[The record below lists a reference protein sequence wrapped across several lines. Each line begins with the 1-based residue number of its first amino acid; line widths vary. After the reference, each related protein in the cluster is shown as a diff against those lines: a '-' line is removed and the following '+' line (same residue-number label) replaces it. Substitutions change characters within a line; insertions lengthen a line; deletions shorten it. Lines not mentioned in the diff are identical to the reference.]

1 MPCGGISNGAG
12 RKKMNKQDVSIL
24 VVDDE
29 FSVRDSLYNWF
40 KTEGYG
46 ADTAENG
53 MEALRKLQEKPS
65 DIVLLDIK
73 MPGMDGMELQ
83 KHIKKIDST
92 IILIIITAYATVDTA
107 VEAMKEGAYDYL
119 SKPIDPD
126 KLSILIRNAVNQR
139 RLIAENLQ
147 LRQKVEELSLQDEI
161 VGESPQ
167 IKKIL
172 EMIDT
177 VAKTDA
183 TVMIR
188 GESGTGK
195 ELVAQAIHSKSNRRY
210 FPIISINCGAFP
222 EGLLESE
229 LFGHEKGA
237 FTGAQYKRKGKL
249 EMANGGTIFFDEIGN
264 ITEKMQMDLLR
275 VIESKQFTPL
285 GSNKVVNVDF
295 RVIAATNSD
304 LEKKVAEKEFREDL
318 YYRLNV
324 FSIQV
329 PPLRER
335 PADIALIARYF
346 LEKYA
351 RSMNKAVTDI
361 SPEAMKILTQYS
373 WPGNIREL
381 RNTIERALVVVGK
394 KNRIEPDDLNL
405 LFFSKTSPAG
415 DSLEDIEKAHIQR
428 ILEQSDWNVSRS
440 AETLK
445 IDRVTLYNK
454 IKKYGLQR

>member
-1 MPCGGISNGAG
+1 MNNQGIS
-12 RKKMNKQDVSIL
+12 IL
-24 VVDDE
+24 IVDDE

-40 KTEGYG
+40 KTEGYRVN
-46 ADTAENG
+46 TAENA
-53 MEALRKLQEKPS
+53 MEALKKLQASPW
-65 DIVLLDIK
+65 DIVLVDIK

-83 KHIKKIDST
+83 KQIKKIDNT
-92 IILIIITAYATVDTA
+92 IVVIIITAYATVDTA
-107 VEAMKEGAYDYL
+107 VEAMKEGAFDYL

-126 KLSILIRNAVNQR
+126 KLSILVRNVVNQR
-139 RLIAENLQ
+139 RLIAENIQ
-147 LRQKVEELSLQDEI
+147 LKQKVEELSLQDEI

-172 EMIDT
+172 EMIDV

-183 TVMIR
+183 TVLIR
-188 GESGTGK
+188 GGSGTGK
-195 ELVAQAIHSKSNRRY
+195 ELVAQAIHAKSNRRY
-210 FPIISINCGAFP
+210 FPIISINCGALT

-264 ITEKMQMDLLR
+264 ITMKMQMDLLQ
-275 VIESKQFTPL
+275 VIETKQFTPL

-295 RVIAATNSD
+295 RVIAATNTD
-304 LEKKVAEKEFREDL
+304 LEKEVEEKNFREDL

-324 FSIQV
+324 FSIHI

-335 PADIALIARYF
+335 PADIPLLAHYF
-346 LEKYA
+346 LKKYA
-351 RSMNKAVTDI
+351 QSMNKKVTDI
-361 SPEAMKILTQYS
+361 SPEAMKILTQYD

-394 KNRIEPDDLNL
+394 KNRIEKEDFNL
-405 LFFSKTSPAG
+405 PYLSKPNTMEM
-415 DSLEDIEKAHIQR
+415 DSLEDLEKAHIQR
-428 ILEQSDWNVSRS
+428 ILEKTNWNISKS
-440 AETLK
+440 AEILK

-454 IKKYGLQR
+454 IKKYSLQK

>member
-1 MPCGGISNGAG
+1 
-12 RKKMNKQDVSIL
+12 MNNQGVNIL

-40 KTEGYG
+40 RIEGYRI
-46 ADTAENG
+46 DTAGNG
-53 MEALRKLQEKPS
+53 MEALKKLQDDVW
-65 DIVLLDIK
+65 DIVLVDIK

-83 KHIKKIDST
+83 RQIKKIDNT
-92 IILIIITAYATVDTA
+92 MIVIIITAYATVDTA

-126 KLSILIRNAVNQR
+126 KLSILVRNAVNQR
-139 RLIAENLQ
+139 RLVAENLQ
-147 LRQKVEELSLQDEI
+147 LREKVVELSLQDEI

-167 IKKIL
+167 VKKIL

-177 VAKTDA
+177 VAQTDA

-195 ELVAQAIHSKSNRRY
+195 ELVAQAIHGKSNRRY

-264 ITEKMQMDLLR
+264 VTAKMQMDLLR
-275 VIESKQFTPL
+275 VIETKQFTPL

-295 RVIAATNSD
+295 RIIAATNSD
-304 LEKKVAEKEFREDL
+304 LEKKVAEKDFREDL

-324 FSIQV
+324 FSIQI

-335 PADIALIARYF
+335 TADIPLIAHYF

-351 RSMNKAVTDI
+351 RSMNKNVTDI
-361 SPEAMKILTQYS
+361 SPEAMKILIQYN

-394 KNRIEPDDLNL
+394 KNRIDSDDLNL
-405 LFFSKTSPAG
+405 LFHSKTNPPG
-415 DSLEDIEKAHIQR
+415 DSLEEIEKAHIQR
-428 ILEQSDWNVSRS
+428 ILEQSDWNISRS
-440 AETLK
+440 AETLQ

>member
-1 MPCGGISNGAG
+1 MDSQG
-12 RKKMNKQDVSIL
+12 VSIL

-40 KTEGYG
+40 KTEGYRV
-46 ADTAENG
+46 DTAENG
-53 MEALRKLQEKPS
+53 MEALKKLQES
-65 DIVLLDIK
+65 SWDIALVDIK

-83 KHIKKIDST
+83 RHIKKIDST
-92 IILIIITAYATVDTA
+92 IILIIITAYGTVDTA

-126 KLSILIRNAVNQR
+126 KLSILIRNAANQR
-139 RLIAENLQ
+139 RLIAENIQ
-147 LRQKVEELSLQDEI
+147 LKQKVEELSLQNEI

-195 ELVAQAIHSKSNRRY
+195 ELVAQAIHGKSNRRY

-249 EMANGGTIFFDEIGN
+249 EMANGGTLFFDEIGN
-264 ITEKMQMDLLR
+264 VTMKMQMDLLR
-275 VIESKQFTPL
+275 VIETKQFTPL
-285 GSNKVVNVDF
+285 GSNKFINVDF
-295 RVIAATNSD
+295 RIITATNSD
-304 LEKKVAEKEFREDL
+304 LERKVAEKDFREDL

-324 FSIQV
+324 FSIQI

-335 PADIALIARYF
+335 TADIPLIARYF

-351 RSMNKAVTDI
+351 RSMNKDVTEI
-361 SPEAMKILTQYS
+361 SPEAMKILIQYN

-381 RNTIERALVVVGK
+381 RNTIERGLVVVGK

-405 LFFSKTSPAG
+405 LFLSKGNLPG
-415 DSLEDIEKAHIQR
+415 DSLEEIEKAHVQR
-428 ILEQSDWNVSRS
+428 ILEQSDWNISRS
-440 AETLK
+440 AEILK

>member
-1 MPCGGISNGAG
+1 
-12 RKKMNKQDVSIL
+12 MNNQGVSIL
-24 VVDDE
+24 IVDDE

-40 KTEGYG
+40 KTEGYR

-53 MEALRKLQEKPS
+53 MEALKKLQES
-65 DIVLLDIK
+65 LWDIVLLDIK

-83 KHIKKIDST
+83 KHIKKIDNT
-92 IILIIITAYATVDTA
+92 MVVIIITAYATVDTA

-119 SKPIDPD
+119 SKPVDPD

-139 RLIAENLQ
+139 RLMAENLQ

-161 VGESPQ
+161 VGGSPQ
-167 IKKIL
+167 IKKIM

-195 ELVAQAIHSKSNRRY
+195 ELVAQAIHGKSNRRY

-249 EMANGGTIFFDEIGN
+249 EMANGGTLFFDEIGN
-264 ITEKMQMDLLR
+264 ITAKMQMDLLR
-275 VIESKQFTPL
+275 VIETKQFTPL

-295 RVIAATNSD
+295 RIIAATNSD
-304 LEKKVAEKEFREDL
+304 LEKKVAEKDFREDL

-324 FSIQV
+324 FSIQI

-335 PADIALIARYF
+335 TADIALIAHYF

-351 RSMNKAVTDI
+351 RSMNKNVTDI
-361 SPEAMKILTQYS
+361 SPEAMKILIQYN

-394 KNRIEPDDLNL
+394 KNRIESDDLNL
-405 LFFSKTSPAG
+405 LFLSKTNLQG
-415 DSLEDIEKAHIQR
+415 DSLEEIEKAHIQR
-428 ILEQSDWNVSRS
+428 ILEQSDWNISRS
-440 AETLK
+440 AETLQ

>member
-1 MPCGGISNGAG
+1 
-12 RKKMNKQDVSIL
+12 MNNEAVGIL

-40 KTEGYG
+40 KTEGYR
-46 ADTAENG
+46 ADTAEGG
-53 MEALRKLQEKPS
+53 MEALKKLQESPW
-65 DIVLLDIK
+65 DIVLVDIK

-83 KHIKKIDST
+83 RHIKKIDSG
-92 IILIIITAYATVDTA
+92 IVVIVITAYATVDTA

-119 SKPIDPD
+119 SKPVDPD

-139 RLIAENLQ
+139 RLVAENLQ

-195 ELVAQAIHSKSNRRY
+195 ELVAQALHSKSNRRY

-264 ITEKMQMDLLR
+264 ITMKMQMDLLR
-275 VIESKQFTPL
+275 VIETKQFTPL

-295 RVIAATNSD
+295 RVVAATNTD

-324 FSIQV
+324 FSIQL

-335 PADIALIARYF
+335 PADIPLIARYF

-351 RSMNKAVTDI
+351 RSMNKKVTDI
-361 SPEAMKILTQYS
+361 SPESMKVLVQYD

-394 KNRIEPDDLNL
+394 KNRIEVDDLNL
-405 LFFSKTSPAG
+405 LFLPKTEPLG
-415 DSLEDIEKAHIQR
+415 RNSLEEVEKAHIKR
-428 ILEQSDWNVSRS
+428 ILEQSEWNISRS
-440 AETLK
+440 AEILK

-454 IKKYGLQR
+454 IKKYDLQR

>member
-1 MPCGGISNGAG
+1 L
-12 RKKMNKQDVSIL
+12 K
-24 VVDDE
+24 
-29 FSVRDSLYNWF
+29 
-40 KTEGYG
+40 
-46 ADTAENG
+46 
-53 MEALRKLQEKPS
+53 KLQEGPW
-65 DIVLLDIK
+65 DIVLVDIK
-73 MPGMDGMELQ
+73 MPKMDGMELQ
-83 KHIKKIDST
+83 RHIKKIDNS
-92 IILIIITAYATVDTA
+92 IIVIVITAYATVDTA
-107 VEAMKEGAYDYL
+107 VEAMKEGAFDYL
-119 SKPIDPD
+119 SKPVDPD

-139 RLIAENLQ
+139 RLMVENIQ

-161 VGESPQ
+161 AGESPQ

-195 ELVAQAIHSKSNRRY
+195 ELVAQAIHGKSNRRY

-249 EMANGGTIFFDEIGN
+249 EMANGGSIFFDEIGN
-264 ITEKMQMDLLR
+264 ITMKMQMDLLR
-275 VIESKQFTPL
+275 VIETKQFTPL
-285 GSNKVVNVDF
+285 GSNKEVNVDF
-295 RVIAATNSD
+295 RIIAATNTD
-304 LEKKVAEKEFREDL
+304 LEKKVAEKDFREDL

-324 FSIQV
+324 FSIQI

-335 PADIALIARYF
+335 TQDIPLIAHYF

-351 RSMNKAVTDI
+351 RSMNKDVTNI
-361 SPEAMKILTQYS
+361 SPEAMKMLTQYN

-394 KNRIEPDDLNL
+394 KNRIESEDLNL
-405 LFFSKTSPAG
+405 LFVSKANPPG
-415 DSLEDIEKAHIQR
+415 NSLEEMEKAHIQR
-428 ILEQSDWNVSRS
+428 ILEQSDWNISRS

>member
-1 MPCGGISNGAG
+1 
-12 RKKMNKQDVSIL
+12 MNNQGVSIL

-40 KTEGYG
+40 KTEGYRT
-46 ADTAENG
+46 DTAENG
-53 MEALRKLQEKPS
+53 MEALKKLQENPW

-73 MPGMDGMELQ
+73 MPGMDGVELQ
-83 KHIKKIDST
+83 RHIKKIDST
-92 IILIIITAYATVDTA
+92 IIVIMITAYATVDTA
-107 VEAMKEGAYDYL
+107 VETMKEGAYDYL
-119 SKPIDPD
+119 SKPVDPD
-126 KLSILIRNAVNQR
+126 KLSILIRNAVNQK
-139 RLIAENLQ
+139 RLMAENIQ
-147 LRQKVEELSLQDEI
+147 LRQKVDELSLLDDI
-161 VGESPQ
+161 VGGSPQ
-167 IKKIL
+167 IKKIM

-183 TVMIR
+183 TVLIR

-195 ELVAQAIHSKSNRRY
+195 ELVAQAIHGKSNRRY

-264 ITEKMQMDLLR
+264 ITAKMQMDLLR
-275 VIESKQFTPL
+275 VIETKQFTPL

-295 RVIAATNSD
+295 RIIAATNSD
-304 LEKKVAEKEFREDL
+304 LEKKVAEEDFREDL

-324 FSIQV
+324 FSIQI

-335 PADIALIARYF
+335 SADIALIARYF

-361 SPEAMKILTQYS
+361 SPEAMKILTQYN

-394 KNRIEPDDLNL
+394 KKRIEPDDLNL
-405 LFFSKTSPAG
+405 LFPPKANPPG
-415 DSLEDIEKAHIQR
+415 NSLEEIEKAHIER
-428 ILEQSDWNVSRS
+428 ILEQSDWNISRS

>member
-1 MPCGGISNGAG
+1 
-12 RKKMNKQDVSIL
+12 MNHQGVGIL

-40 KTEGYG
+40 KTEGYRV
-46 ADTAENG
+46 DTAGNG
-53 MEALRKLQEKPS
+53 MEALKKLQESPW
-65 DIVLLDIK
+65 DIVLVDIK

-83 KHIKKIDST
+83 RHIKKIDNT
-92 IILIIITAYATVDTA
+92 IIVIIITAYATVDTA

-119 SKPIDPD
+119 SKPVDPD

-139 RLIAENLQ
+139 RLMAENIQ

-161 VGESPQ
+161 VGGSPQ

-183 TVMIR
+183 TVLIR

-195 ELVAQAIHSKSNRRY
+195 ELVAQAIHGKSNRRY

-249 EMANGGTIFFDEIGN
+249 EMANGGTVFFDEIGN
-264 ITEKMQMDLLR
+264 ITSKMQMDLLR
-275 VIESKQFTPL
+275 VIETKQFTPL
-285 GSNKVVNVDF
+285 GNNKVVNADF
-295 RVIAATNSD
+295 RIIAATNSD
-304 LEKKVAEKEFREDL
+304 LEKKVAEKDFREDL

-324 FSIQV
+324 FSIQI

-335 PADIALIARYF
+335 TADIALIARYF

-361 SPEAMKILTQYS
+361 SPEAMRILTQYN

-394 KNRIEPDDLNL
+394 KDRIEPDDLNL
-405 LFFSKTSPAG
+405 LFLTKANPSG
-415 DSLEDIEKAHIQR
+415 DSLEEIEKTHIQR
-428 ILEQSDWNVSRS
+428 ILEQSDWNISRS
-440 AETLK
+440 AEILK

>member
-1 MPCGGISNGAG
+1 
-12 RKKMNKQDVSIL
+12 MNSQGVGIL

-40 KTEGYG
+40 RNEGYRT
-46 ADTAENG
+46 DTAESG
-53 MEALRKLQEKPS
+53 AEALKKLQDS
-65 DIVLLDIK
+65 LWDIVLLDIK

-83 KHIKKIDST
+83 KHIKKIDNT
-92 IILIIITAYATVDTA
+92 VIVIIITAYATVDTA
-107 VEAMKEGAYDYL
+107 VEAMKEGAFDYL

-139 RLIAENLQ
+139 RLIAENIQ
-147 LRQKVEELSLQDEI
+147 LRQKVEELTLQDEI

-183 TVMIR
+183 TVLIR

-195 ELVAQAIHSKSNRRY
+195 ELVAQAIHGKSNRRY

-264 ITEKMQMDLLR
+264 ITVKMQMDLLR
-275 VIESKQFTPL
+275 VIETKQFTPL

-295 RVIAATNSD
+295 RIIAATNSD
-304 LEKKVAEKEFREDL
+304 LEQKVAEKDFREDL

-324 FSIQV
+324 FSIQI

-335 PADIALIARYF
+335 PVDIPPIAHYF

-351 RSMNKAVTDI
+351 RSMNKDVTDI
-361 SPEAMKILTQYS
+361 SPEAMKMLVQYN
-373 WPGNIREL
+373 WPGNTREL

-394 KNRIEPDDLNL
+394 KNKIEIDDLNL
-405 LFFSKTSPAG
+405 LFHSKATPPG
-415 DSLEDIEKAHIQR
+415 DSLEEIEKAHVKR
-428 ILEQSDWNVSRS
+428 ILEQSDWNISRS

>member
-1 MPCGGISNGAG
+1 
-12 RKKMNKQDVSIL
+12 MNNQGVGIL

-40 KTEGYG
+40 KMEGYRT
-46 ADTAENG
+46 DTAENG
-53 MEALRKLQEKPS
+53 VEALKKLQESPW

-83 KHIKKIDST
+83 RHIKKINNT
-92 IILIIITAYATVDTA
+92 IVVIVITAYATVDTA
-107 VEAMKEGAYDYL
+107 VEAMKEGAFDYI
-119 SKPIDPD
+119 SKPVDPD
-126 KLSILIRNAVNQR
+126 KLSILIRNAVNQK
-139 RLIAENLQ
+139 RLMVENIQ
-147 LRQKVEELSLQDEI
+147 LKQKVEELSLQDEI
-161 VGESPQ
+161 AGESSQ

-172 EMIDT
+172 EMVET

-183 TVMIR
+183 TVMVR

-195 ELVAQAIHSKSNRRY
+195 ELVAQAIHSKSSRRY

-249 EMANGGTIFFDEIGN
+249 EMANGGTVFFDEIGN
-264 ITEKMQMDLLR
+264 ITMKMQMDLLR
-275 VIESKQFTPL
+275 VIETKQFTPL
-285 GSNKVVNVDF
+285 GSNKEVNVDF
-295 RVIAATNSD
+295 RIIAATNTD
-304 LEKKVAEKEFREDL
+304 LEKRVADKEFREDL

-324 FSIQV
+324 FSIQI

-335 PADIALIARYF
+335 AMDIPLIANYF

-351 RSMNKAVTDI
+351 HSMNKDVTSI
-361 SPEAMKILTQYS
+361 SPEAMKMLTQYN

-394 KNRIEPDDLNL
+394 KNRIESDDLNL
-405 LFFSKTSPAG
+405 LFASKATAPG
-415 DSLEDIEKAHIQR
+415 NSLEEIEKVHIQR
-428 ILEQSDWNVSRS
+428 ILEQSEWNISRS

>member
-1 MPCGGISNGAG
+1 MNNQGI
-12 RKKMNKQDVSIL
+12 SIL

-40 KTEGYG
+40 KIEGYRV
-46 ADTAENG
+46 DTAENG
-53 MEALRKLQEKPS
+53 TEALKKLQDS
-65 DIVLLDIK
+65 SRDIVLVDIK
-73 MPGMDGMELQ
+73 MPGMDGIELQ
-83 KHIKKIDST
+83 RHIKKIDNT
-92 IILIIITAYATVDTA
+92 IIVIIITAYATVDTA
-107 VEAMKEGAYDYL
+107 VEAMKEGAFDYL
-119 SKPIDPD
+119 SKPVDPD
-126 KLSILIRNAVNQR
+126 KLSILVRNAVNQR
-139 RLIAENLQ
+139 RLMVENIQ

-172 EMIDT
+172 EMVDT

-183 TVMIR
+183 TVLIR

-195 ELVAQAIHSKSNRRY
+195 ELIAQAIHAKSNRRY

-249 EMANGGTIFFDEIGN
+249 EMANGGTVFFDEIGN
-264 ITEKMQMDLLR
+264 IGMKMQMDLLR
-275 VIESKQFTPL
+275 VIETKQFTPL
-285 GSNKVVNVDF
+285 GSNKVVDVDF
-295 RVIAATNSD
+295 RIISATNTD

-318 YYRLNV
+318 YYRINV
-324 FSIQV
+324 FSVQV

-335 PADIALIARYF
+335 SADIPLIAHFF
-346 LEKYA
+346 LRKYA
-351 RSMNKAVTDI
+351 RSMNKNVTEI
-361 SPEAMKILTQYS
+361 SPEAMKILLQYD

-394 KNRIEPDDLNL
+394 KNRIEPDDLNP
-405 LFFSKTSPAG
+405 LFLSKANPPERDA
-415 DSLEDIEKAHIQR
+415 LEEVEKAHIQR
-428 ILEQSDWNVSRS
+428 ILEQTEWNISRS
-440 AETLK
+440 AERLK

>member
-1 MPCGGISNGAG
+1 MDNQG
-12 RKKMNKQDVSIL
+12 VSIL

-40 KTEGYG
+40 KNEGYRV
-46 ADTAENG
+46 DTAENG
-53 MEALRKLQEKPS
+53 MEALRKLQEGPW
-65 DIVLLDIK
+65 DIALVDIK

-83 KHIKKIDST
+83 RHIKKIDST

-139 RLIAENLQ
+139 RLIAENIQ
-147 LRQKVEELSLQDEI
+147 LKQKVEELSLQDEI
-161 VGESPQ
+161 VGDSLQ

-172 EMIDT
+172 EMIET

-195 ELVAQAIHSKSNRRY
+195 ELVAQAIHGKSNRRY

-249 EMANGGTIFFDEIGN
+249 EMANGGTLFFDEIGN
-264 ITEKMQMDLLR
+264 ITVKMQMDLLR
-275 VIESKQFTPL
+275 VIETKQFTPL
-285 GSNKVVNVDF
+285 GSNKIVNVDF
-295 RVIAATNSD
+295 RIIAATNSD
-304 LEKKVAEKEFREDL
+304 LEKKVAEKDFREDL

-324 FSIQV
+324 FSIQI

-335 PADIALIARYF
+335 TADIPLIARYF

-351 RSMNKAVTDI
+351 RSMSKDVTDI
-361 SPEAMKILTQYS
+361 SPEAMKMLIQYN

-381 RNTIERALVVVGK
+381 RNTIERALVVVGEK
-394 KNRIEPDDLNL
+394 DQIEPDDLNL
-405 LFFSKTSPAG
+405 LFLSKANPPG
-415 DSLEDIEKAHIQR
+415 DSLEEIEKAHVQR
-428 ILEQSDWNVSRS
+428 ILEQSDWNISRS

>member
-1 MPCGGISNGAG
+1 
-12 RKKMNKQDVSIL
+12 MNNQGVSIL

-29 FSVRDSLYNWF
+29 FSVRDSLCNWF
-40 KTEGYG
+40 KIEGYRV
-46 ADTAENG
+46 DTAGNG
-53 MEALRKLQEKPS
+53 MEALKKLQENVW
-65 DIVLLDIK
+65 DIVLVDIK

-83 KHIKKIDST
+83 RQIKRIDNT
-92 IILIIITAYATVDTA
+92 MIVIIITAYATVDTA

-126 KLSILIRNAVNQR
+126 KLSILIRNATNQR
-139 RLIAENLQ
+139 RLVAENLQ
-147 LRQKVEELSLQDEI
+147 LRQKVVELSLQDEI

-167 IKKIL
+167 VKKIL

-177 VAKTDA
+177 VAQTDA

-195 ELVAQAIHSKSNRRY
+195 ELVAQAIHGKSNRRY

-237 FTGAQYKRKGKL
+237 FTGAQHKRKGKL

-264 ITEKMQMDLLR
+264 VTMKMQMDLLR
-275 VIESKQFTPL
+275 VIETKQFTPL

-304 LEKKVAEKEFREDL
+304 LEKKVTEKDFREDL

-324 FSIQV
+324 FSIQI

-335 PADIALIARYF
+335 TGDIPPIARYF

-351 RSMNKAVTDI
+351 RSMNKNVTDI
-361 SPEAMKILTQYS
+361 SPEAMKILIQYD

-405 LFFSKTSPAG
+405 LFLSKASSTG
-415 DSLEDIEKAHIQR
+415 GESLEDIEKVHIRR
-428 ILEQSDWNVSRS
+428 ILEQSDWNISKS

>member
-1 MPCGGISNGAG
+1 
-12 RKKMNKQDVSIL
+12 MNNQGVGIL

-29 FSVRDSLYNWF
+29 FSVRDSLHNWF
-40 KTEGYG
+40 KNEGYRTE
-46 ADTAENG
+46 TAENG
-53 MEALRKLQEKPS
+53 SEALRKLQDNLW

-83 KHIKKIDST
+83 KHIKKIDNT
-92 IILIIITAYATVDTA
+92 IIVIIITAYATVDTA

-139 RLIAENLQ
+139 RLIAENIQ
-147 LRQKVEELSLQDEI
+147 LRQKVEELTLQDEI

-183 TVMIR
+183 TVLIR

-195 ELVAQAIHSKSNRRY
+195 ELVAQAIHGKSNRRY

-249 EMANGGTIFFDEIGN
+249 EMANGGTVFFDEIGN
-264 ITEKMQMDLLR
+264 IAAKMQMDLLR
-275 VIESKQFTPL
+275 VIETKQFTPL

-295 RVIAATNSD
+295 RIIAATNSD

-324 FSIQV
+324 FSIQI

-335 PADIALIARYF
+335 PMDISPIAHYF
-346 LEKYA
+346 LDKYA
-351 RSMNKAVTDI
+351 RSMNKDVTDI
-361 SPEAMKILTQYS
+361 SPEAMKILAQYN

-394 KNRIEPDDLNL
+394 KNRIGLEDLNL
-405 LFFSKTSPAG
+405 LFLSKATSPG
-415 DSLEDIEKAHIQR
+415 DSLEEIEKAHVKR
-428 ILEQSDWNVSRS
+428 ILEQSDWNISRS

>member
-1 MPCGGISNGAG
+1 MNNQGIG
-12 RKKMNKQDVSIL
+12 IL
-24 VVDDE
+24 IVDDE

-40 KTEGYG
+40 KIEGYRV
-46 ADTAENG
+46 DTAEDA
-53 MEALRKLQEKPS
+53 MTALKKLQDNPW
-65 DIVLLDIK
+65 DIVLVDIK
-73 MPGMDGMELQ
+73 MPGMDGTELQ
-83 KHIKKIDST
+83 KQIKKIDNT
-92 IILIIITAYATVDTA
+92 IIVIIITAYATVDTA
-107 VEAMKEGAYDYL
+107 VETMKQGAFDYL
-119 SKPIDPD
+119 SKPVDPD

-139 RLIAENLQ
+139 KLIAENIQ
-147 LRQKVEELSLQDEI
+147 LRQKVEELSLHDEI

-167 IKKIL
+167 IKKIQ
-172 EMIDT
+172 EMIDV

-183 TVMIR
+183 TVLIR

-195 ELVAQAIHSKSNRRY
+195 ELVAQAIHGKSNRRY

-264 ITEKMQMDLLR
+264 IAGKMQMDLLR
-275 VIESKQFTPL
+275 VIETKQFTPL

-295 RVIAATNSD
+295 RIIAATNSD
-304 LEKKVAEKEFREDL
+304 LEKKVAENNFREDL

-324 FSIQV
+324 FSVQI

-335 PADIALIARYF
+335 TADIPLIARHF
-346 LEKYA
+346 LEKYS
-351 RSMNKAVTDI
+351 RSMGKNVIDI
-361 SPEAMKILTQYS
+361 SPEAMRILIQYN

-381 RNTIERALVVVGK
+381 RNTIERALVVVENR
-394 KNRIEPDDLNL
+394 NRIEVDDLNL
-405 LFFSKTSPAG
+405 PFLSKANLP
-415 DSLEDIEKAHIQR
+415 DRNSLEELEKAHIQR
-428 ILEQSDWNVSRS
+428 ILEQTTWNISRS
-440 AETLK
+440 AEILK

>member
-1 MPCGGISNGAG
+1 MDNQG
-12 RKKMNKQDVSIL
+12 VSIL

-40 KTEGYG
+40 KNEGYRV
-46 ADTAENG
+46 DTAENG
-53 MEALRKLQEKPS
+53 MEALRKLQEGPW
-65 DIVLLDIK
+65 DIALVDIK

-83 KHIKKIDST
+83 RHIKKIDST

-139 RLIAENLQ
+139 RLIAENIQ
-147 LRQKVEELSLQDEI
+147 LKQKVEELSLQNEI
-161 VGESPQ
+161 VGDSPQ
-167 IKKIL
+167 IKKIM

-195 ELVAQAIHSKSNRRY
+195 ELVAQAIHGKSNRRY

-249 EMANGGTIFFDEIGN
+249 EMANGGTLFFDEIGN
-264 ITEKMQMDLLR
+264 ITVKMQMDLLR
-275 VIESKQFTPL
+275 VIEAKQFTPL

-295 RVIAATNSD
+295 RIVAATNSD
-304 LEKKVAEKEFREDL
+304 LEKKVAEKDFREDL

-324 FSIQV
+324 FSIQI

-335 PADIALIARYF
+335 TADIPLIARYF

-351 RSMNKAVTDI
+351 RSMSKDVTDI
-361 SPEAMKILTQYS
+361 SPEAMKMLVQYN

-381 RNTIERALVVVGK
+381 RNTIERALVVVGEK
-394 KNRIEPDDLNL
+394 DQIEPDDLNL
-405 LFFSKTSPAG
+405 LFLSKTNPPG
-415 DSLEDIEKAHIQR
+415 DSLEEIEKAHVQR
-428 ILEQSDWNVSRS
+428 ILEQSDWNISRS

>member
-1 MPCGGISNGAG
+1 
-12 RKKMNKQDVSIL
+12 MNNQGVNIL

-29 FSVRDSLYNWF
+29 FSVRDSLCNWF
-40 KTEGYG
+40 KIEGYRV
-46 ADTAENG
+46 DTAGNG
-53 MEALRKLQEKPS
+53 MEALKKLQEDVW
-65 DIVLLDIK
+65 DIVLVDIK

-83 KHIKKIDST
+83 RQIKKIDNT
-92 IILIIITAYATVDTA
+92 MIVIIITAYATVDTA

-126 KLSILIRNAVNQR
+126 KLSILVRNAVNQR
-139 RLIAENLQ
+139 RLVAENLQ
-147 LRQKVEELSLQDEI
+147 LREKVVELSLQDEI

-167 IKKIL
+167 VKKIL

-177 VAKTDA
+177 VAQTDA

-195 ELVAQAIHSKSNRRY
+195 ELVAQAIHGKSNRRY

-237 FTGAQYKRKGKL
+237 FTGAQHKRKGKL
-249 EMANGGTIFFDEIGN
+249 EMANGGTLFFDEIGN
-264 ITEKMQMDLLR
+264 ITMKMQMDLLR
-275 VIESKQFTPL
+275 VIETKQFTPL

-304 LEKKVAEKEFREDL
+304 LEKKVTEKDFREDL

-324 FSIQV
+324 FSIQI

-335 PADIALIARYF
+335 TGDIPPIARYF

-351 RSMNKAVTDI
+351 RSMNKNVTDI
-361 SPEAMKILTQYS
+361 SPEAMKILIQYD

-405 LFFSKTSPAG
+405 LFLSKASATGG
-415 DSLEDIEKAHIQR
+415 DSLEDIEKVHIRR
-428 ILEQSDWNVSRS
+428 ILEQSDWNISKS

>member
-1 MPCGGISNGAG
+1 
-12 RKKMNKQDVSIL
+12 MNSQGVGIL

-40 KTEGYG
+40 RNEGYRT
-46 ADTAENG
+46 DTAESG
-53 MEALRKLQEKPS
+53 AEALKKLQDS
-65 DIVLLDIK
+65 LWDIVLLDIK

-83 KHIKKIDST
+83 KHIKKIDNT
-92 IILIIITAYATVDTA
+92 IIVIIITAYATVDTA
-107 VEAMKEGAYDYL
+107 VEAMKEGAFDYL

-139 RLIAENLQ
+139 RLIAENIQ
-147 LRQKVEELSLQDEI
+147 LRQKVEELTLQDEI

-183 TVMIR
+183 TVLIR

-195 ELVAQAIHSKSNRRY
+195 ELVAQAIHGKSNRRY

-264 ITEKMQMDLLR
+264 ITVKMQMDLLR
-275 VIESKQFTPL
+275 VIETKQFTPL

-295 RVIAATNSD
+295 RIIAATNSD
-304 LEKKVAEKEFREDL
+304 LEQKVAEKDFREDL

-324 FSIQV
+324 FSIQI

-335 PADIALIARYF
+335 PVDIPPIAHYF

-351 RSMNKAVTDI
+351 RSMNKDVTDI
-361 SPEAMKILTQYS
+361 SPEAMKMLVQYN
-373 WPGNIREL
+373 WPGNTREL

-394 KNRIEPDDLNL
+394 KNKIEIDDLNL
-405 LFFSKTSPAG
+405 LFHSKANPPG
-415 DSLEDIEKAHIQR
+415 DSLEEIEKAHVKR
-428 ILEQSDWNVSRS
+428 ILEQSDWNISRS

>member
-1 MPCGGISNGAG
+1 MDNQG
-12 RKKMNKQDVSIL
+12 VSIL

-40 KTEGYG
+40 KNEGYKV
-46 ADTAENG
+46 DTAENG
-53 MEALRKLQEKPS
+53 MEALKKLQEGPW
-65 DIVLLDIK
+65 DIALVDIK

-83 KHIKKIDST
+83 RHIKKIDST

-139 RLIAENLQ
+139 RLIAENIQ
-147 LRQKVEELSLQDEI
+147 LKQKVEELSLQDEI
-161 VGESPQ
+161 VGESLQ
-167 IKKIL
+167 IKKIM

-195 ELVAQAIHSKSNRRY
+195 ELVAQAIHGKSNRRY

-249 EMANGGTIFFDEIGN
+249 EMANGGSLFFDEIGN
-264 ITEKMQMDLLR
+264 ITTKMQMDLLR
-275 VIESKQFTPL
+275 VIETKQFTPL

-295 RVIAATNSD
+295 RIIAATNSD
-304 LEKKVAEKEFREDL
+304 LEKKVAEKDFREDL

-324 FSIQV
+324 FSIQI

-335 PADIALIARYF
+335 TADIPLIARYF

-351 RSMNKAVTDI
+351 RSMSKVVTEI
-361 SPEAMKILTQYS
+361 SPEAMKILVQYN

-381 RNTIERALVVVGK
+381 RNTIERALVVVGEK
-394 KNRIEPDDLNL
+394 DQIEPDDLNL
-405 LFFSKTSPAG
+405 LFLSKANPPG
-415 DSLEDIEKAHIQR
+415 DSLEEIEKAHVQR
-428 ILEQSDWNVSRS
+428 ILEQSDWNISRS
-440 AETLK
+440 AEILK

>member
-1 MPCGGISNGAG
+1 
-12 RKKMNKQDVSIL
+12 MNNQGVGIL

-40 KTEGYG
+40 KTEGYRT
-46 ADTAENG
+46 DTAENG
-53 MEALRKLQEKPS
+53 MEALKKLQESPW
-65 DIVLLDIK
+65 DIVLVDIK
-73 MPGMDGMELQ
+73 MPGMDGVELQ
-83 KHIKKIDST
+83 RHIKKIDST
-92 IILIIITAYATVDTA
+92 IIVIIITAYATVDTA
-107 VEAMKEGAYDYL
+107 VETMKEGAYDYL
-119 SKPIDPD
+119 SKPVDPD
-126 KLSILIRNAVNQR
+126 KLSILIRNAVNQK
-139 RLIAENLQ
+139 RLMAENIQ

-161 VGESPQ
+161 VGGSPQ

-177 VAKTDA
+177 VAQTDA
-183 TVMIR
+183 TVLIR

-195 ELVAQAIHSKSNRRY
+195 ELVAQAIHGKSNRRY

-264 ITEKMQMDLLR
+264 ITTKMQMDLLR
-275 VIESKQFTPL
+275 VIETKQFTPL
-285 GSNKVVNVDF
+285 GSNKVINVDF
-295 RVIAATNSD
+295 RIISATNSD
-304 LEKKVAEKEFREDL
+304 LEKKVAEQDFREDL

-324 FSIQV
+324 FSIQI

-335 PADIALIARYF
+335 AMDIPLIAHYF

-351 RSMNKAVTDI
+351 HSMNKDVTGI
-361 SPEAMKILTQYS
+361 SPEAMKMLTQYN

-394 KNRIEPDDLNL
+394 KNRIEPEDLNL
-405 LFFSKTSPAG
+405 LFASKANALG
-415 DSLEDIEKAHIQR
+415 DSLEEMEKAHIQR
-428 ILEQSDWNVSRS
+428 ILEQSDWNISRS

>member
-1 MPCGGISNGAG
+1 MINQGVG
-12 RKKMNKQDVSIL
+12 IL

-40 KTEGYG
+40 RNEGYRTE
-46 ADTAENG
+46 TAENG
-53 MEALRKLQEKPS
+53 SEALRKLQDS
-65 DIVLLDIK
+65 AWDIVLLDIK

-92 IILIIITAYATVDTA
+92 IIVIIITAYATVDTA
-107 VEAMKEGAYDYL
+107 VEAMKEGAFDYL

-139 RLIAENLQ
+139 RLIAENIQ
-147 LRQKVEELSLQDEI
+147 LRQKVEELTLQDEI

-183 TVMIR
+183 TVLIR

-195 ELVAQAIHSKSNRRY
+195 ELVAQAIHGKSNRRY

-249 EMANGGTIFFDEIGN
+249 EMANGGTVFFDEIGN
-264 ITEKMQMDLLR
+264 IAAKMQMDLLR
-275 VIESKQFTPL
+275 VIETKQFTPL

-295 RVIAATNSD
+295 RIIAATNSD
-304 LEKKVAEKEFREDL
+304 LEKKVAEKDFREDL
-318 YYRLNV
+318 YDRLNV
-324 FSIQV
+324 FSIQI

-335 PADIALIARYF
+335 TMDIAPIAHYF

-351 RSMNKAVTDI
+351 RSMNKDVTDI
-361 SPEAMKILTQYS
+361 SSEAMKILTQYN

-394 KNRIEPDDLNL
+394 KNRIEVEDLNL
-405 LFFSKTSPAG
+405 LFLPKATPPG
-415 DSLEDIEKAHIQR
+415 DSLEEIEKAHVKR
-428 ILEQSDWNVSRS
+428 ILEQSDWNISRS

>member
-1 MPCGGISNGAG
+1 
-12 RKKMNKQDVSIL
+12 MNNQGVNIL

-29 FSVRDSLYNWF
+29 FSVRDSLCNWF
-40 KTEGYG
+40 KIEGYRV
-46 ADTAENG
+46 DTAGNG
-53 MEALRKLQEKPS
+53 MEALKKLQEDVW
-65 DIVLLDIK
+65 DIVLVDIK

-83 KHIKKIDST
+83 RQIKKIDNT
-92 IILIIITAYATVDTA
+92 MIVIIITAYATVDTA

-126 KLSILIRNAVNQR
+126 KLSILVRNAVNQR
-139 RLIAENLQ
+139 RLVAENLQ
-147 LRQKVEELSLQDEI
+147 LREKVVELSLQDEI

-167 IKKIL
+167 VKKIL

-177 VAKTDA
+177 VAQTDA

-195 ELVAQAIHSKSNRRY
+195 ELVAQAIHGKSNRRY

-237 FTGAQYKRKGKL
+237 FTGAQHKRKGKL
-249 EMANGGTIFFDEIGN
+249 EMANGGTLFFDEIGN
-264 ITEKMQMDLLR
+264 VTMKMQMDLLR
-275 VIESKQFTPL
+275 VIETKQFTPL

-304 LEKKVAEKEFREDL
+304 LEKKVTEKDFREDL

-324 FSIQV
+324 FSVQI

-335 PADIALIARYF
+335 TGDIPPIARYF

-351 RSMNKAVTDI
+351 RSMNKNVTDI
-361 SPEAMKILTQYS
+361 SPEAMKILIQYD

-405 LFFSKTSPAG
+405 LFLSKASATGG
-415 DSLEDIEKAHIQR
+415 DSLEDIEKVHIRR
-428 ILEQSDWNVSRS
+428 ILEQSDWNISKS

>member
-1 MPCGGISNGAG
+1 MSNQGVG
-12 RKKMNKQDVSIL
+12 IL

-40 KTEGYG
+40 KTEGYRT
-46 ADTAENG
+46 DTAENG
-53 MEALRKLQEKPS
+53 MEALKKLQENPW

-73 MPGMDGMELQ
+73 MPGMDGVELQ
-83 KHIKKIDST
+83 RHIKKIDST
-92 IILIIITAYATVDTA
+92 IIVIMITAYATVDTA
-107 VEAMKEGAYDYL
+107 VETMKEGAYDYL
-119 SKPIDPD
+119 SKPVDPD

-139 RLIAENLQ
+139 RLMAENIQ
-147 LRQKVEELSLQDEI
+147 LKQKVEELSLQDEI

-167 IKKIL
+167 INKIL

-177 VAKTDA
+177 VAQTDA
-183 TVMIR
+183 TVLIR

-195 ELVAQAIHSKSNRRY
+195 ELVAQAIHGKSNRRY

-264 ITEKMQMDLLR
+264 ITTKMQMDLLR
-275 VIESKQFTPL
+275 VIETKQFTPL

-295 RVIAATNSD
+295 RIIAATNSD
-304 LEKKVAEKEFREDL
+304 LEKKVAEGDFREDL

-324 FSIQV
+324 FSIQI

-335 PADIALIARYF
+335 TADVARIARYF

-361 SPEAMKILTQYS
+361 SPEAMKILTQYN

-394 KNRIEPDDLNL
+394 KNSIEPEDLNL
-405 LFFSKTSPAG
+405 LFLSKANPPG
-415 DSLEDIEKAHIQR
+415 NSLEEIEKAHIER
-428 ILEQSDWNVSRS
+428 VLEQSDWNISRS

>member
-1 MPCGGISNGAG
+1 MDN
-12 RKKMNKQDVSIL
+12 QVVSIL

-40 KTEGYG
+40 KTEGYR

-53 MEALRKLQEKPS
+53 MEALKKLQES
-65 DIVLLDIK
+65 LWDIVLVDIK

-83 KHIKKIDST
+83 RHIKKIDNT
-92 IILIIITAYATVDTA
+92 IIVIIITAYATVDTA

-119 SKPIDPD
+119 SKPVDPD

-139 RLIAENLQ
+139 RLMAENIQ

-161 VGESPQ
+161 VGGSPQ

-195 ELVAQAIHSKSNRRY
+195 ELVAQAIHGKSNRRY

-237 FTGAQYKRKGKL
+237 FTGAQYKRKGRL

-264 ITEKMQMDLLR
+264 ITTKMQMDLLR
-275 VIESKQFTPL
+275 VIETKQFTPL

-295 RVIAATNSD
+295 RIIAATNSD
-304 LEKKVAEKEFREDL
+304 LEKKVAEKDFREDL

-324 FSIQV
+324 FSIQI

-335 PADIALIARYF
+335 TADIALIARYF

-351 RSMNKAVTDI
+351 RSMNKNVTDI
-361 SPEAMKILTQYS
+361 SPEAMKILTQYN

-381 RNTIERALVVVGK
+381 RNTIERALVVVGE

-405 LFFSKTSPAG
+405 LFLSKANPPG
-415 DSLEDIEKAHIQR
+415 DSLEEIERAHIQR
-428 ILEQSDWNVSRS
+428 VLEQSDWNISRS
-440 AETLK
+440 AETLR

>member
-1 MPCGGISNGAG
+1 
-12 RKKMNKQDVSIL
+12 MNNQAVSIL

-40 KTEGYG
+40 KNEGYR

-53 MEALRKLQEKPS
+53 AEALKKLQEGPR
-65 DIVLLDIK
+65 DIVLVDIK

-92 IILIIITAYATVDTA
+92 IIVIIITAYATVDTA
-107 VEAMKEGAYDYL
+107 VEAMKEGAFDYL

-139 RLIAENLQ
+139 RLVAENIQ

-183 TVMIR
+183 TVLIR

-195 ELVAQAIHSKSNRRY
+195 ELVAQAIHGKSNRRY

-264 ITEKMQMDLLR
+264 ITVKMQMDLLR
-275 VIESKQFTPL
+275 VIETKQFTPL

-295 RVIAATNSD
+295 RIIAATNSD
-304 LEKKVAEKEFREDL
+304 LEKKVAEKDFREDL

-324 FSIQV
+324 FSIQI

-335 PADIALIARYF
+335 PADIPAIAHYF

-351 RSMNKAVTDI
+351 RSMNKDVTDI
-361 SPEAMKILTQYS
+361 SPEAMRVLAQYS

-394 KNRIEPDDLNL
+394 KNRIELDDLNL
-405 LFFSKTSPAG
+405 LFLSKTNPPG
-415 DSLEDIEKAHIQR
+415 DSLEETEKAHVKR
-428 ILEQSDWNVSRS
+428 ILEQSDWNISRS